1 MIGWHPAQPFQPV
14 IGRTIEAN
22 HIQPRLNQRDE
33 RQEQLPVQPILVQLI
48 RPPVGCRHHRD
59 TRRQQGGEQPGQDH
73 RIGDI
78 VDLHLVKRQQPRL
91 GCNCSGHH
99 RDRVIPPLLP
109 VLVDPVMHIKHE
121 LMKMRP
127 PLGRHPDMLDEQVHQ
142 HRLAAPDRSPKIN
155 PARWRHRLGEQ
166 PTEQTGRWLRFQSSR
181 QRVQLLR
188 GEALFGVRG
197 QFIRRNQR
205 VIAGENA
212 TPARWVGA
220 RIAHA
225 WRATLRSVP
234 V

>member
-1 MIGWHPAQPFQPV
+1 M
-14 IGRTIEAN
+14 
-22 HIQPRLNQRDE
+22 LN
-33 RQEQLPVQPILVQLI
+33 
-48 RPPVGCRHHRD
+48 
-59 TRRQQGGEQPGQDH
+59 
-73 RIGDI
+73 
-78 VDLHLVKRQQPRL
+78 
-91 GCNCSGHH
+91 
-99 RDRVIPPLLP
+99 
-109 VLVDPVMHIKHE
+109 
-121 LMKMRP
+121 
-127 PLGRHPDMLDEQVHQ
+127 EQVHQ